1 MASRIRTIKPD
12 FFRHEELYEAEKE
25 TGLPLRVA
33 FAGLFTVADREGR
46 FKWKPNQI
54 KFDVLPWDDI
64 DFEQVMVALCDYGF
78 IDRYTID
85 GKEYAW
91 IPTFKNHQAI
101 NNREAQSNIPEPPKK
116 SPLKDASFT
125 RAHAASGEGKE
136 GKGREG
142 NTKVACE
149 ACAIFGK
156 HYLLPDE
163 RLSLQANWF
172 KTIDEQVADL
182 LKVMGVD
189 EAVKQIKAYIKH
201 CKLTGRKSIGLNYKV
216 AETILSANW
225 VALNNPDQVPKAKQ
239 FEDAELNKELWTH
252 EAWMEK
258 YSNQIKNSEVF
269 RNYFQITQ

>member
-12 FFRHEELYEAEKE
+12 FFRHEELYLAEKE

-54 KFDVLPWDDI
+54 KFDVLPWDEI
-64 DFEQVMVALCDYGF
+64 DFEQVMMALCDYGF
-78 IDRYTID
+78 IDRYTVD

-101 NNREAQSNIPEPPKK
+101 NNRESHSTIPEPPKTR
-116 SPLKDASFT
+116 PLKDASFT
-125 RAHAASGEGKE
+125 RAHAASGEGRE

-149 ACAIFGK
+149 VCSIFGK

-163 RLSLQANWF
+163 RLSQTANWF
-172 KTIDEQVADL
+172 KTIDEQVDKIL
-182 LKVMGVD
+182 QEWKPD
-189 EAVKQIKAYIKH
+189 EAVKQIKAYLKH
-201 CKLTGRKSIGLNYKV
+201 CKITGRKVIGTNFKV
-216 AETILSANW
+216 AETILSTNW
-225 VALNNPDQVPKAKQ
+225 VTINNPDPPKGKE
-239 FEDAELNKELWTH
+239 FEDAELNRGLWTD
-252 EAWMEK
+252 EAWRDK
-258 YSNQIKNSEVF
+258 YNAQIKNSPAF
-269 RNYFQITQ
+269 RNYFQIQQ